1 MSAEHE
7 GRVALVTGA
16 SRGIGRA
23 TAEVLSR
30 RGASVVVHGHDLDE
44 AADVA
49 EAIRA
54 DGGRAHAVAG
64 PIDVPETSERAVA
77 AAVEHFGRLD
87 TLVTSAGVQRY
98 GDVLETSL
106 STWNEVFGINV
117 TGVFLA
123 ARAALP
129 SLRSAGSG
137 SVVLVAS
144 VQGTATQGRVAA
156 YTATK
161 GALHAFARSMA
172 VDEAAHGVRVNSV
185 SPGSVD
191 TPMLR
196 AAADLF
202 ASESQMHAEDLL
214 ATWGRAHPL
223 GRVAR
228 PVEVGEVVAFLAGP
242 RAGFVTGTD
251 VRVDGGLVAR
261 LAVALPESS
270 ADPNCP

>member
-1 MSAEHE
+1 
-7 GRVALVTGA
+7 
-16 SRGIGRA
+16 
-23 TAEVLSR
+23 
-30 RGASVVVHGHDLDE
+30 
-44 AADVA
+44 
-49 EAIRA
+49 
-54 DGGRAHAVAG
+54 
-64 PIDVPETSERAVA
+64 
-77 AAVEHFGRLD
+77 
-87 TLVTSAGVQRY
+87 
-98 GDVLETSL
+98 
-106 STWNEVFGINV
+106 
-117 TGVFLA
+117 
-123 ARAALP
+123 
-129 SLRSAGSG
+129 
-137 SVVLVAS
+137 
-144 VQGTATQGRVAA
+144 
-156 YTATK
+156 
-161 GALHAFARSMA
+161 MA